1 MTDAQEAQPDPLPSH
16 DSSSEEERK
25 GPSTAKYGSVDQLTH
40 VMFENIANY
49 LKGEL
54 TATTNDYK
62 LLASMNAVCS
72 SKYTEMSEVARG
84 LTSFMKDLQQKYQD
98 FQPYLDKIEEID
110 TNVTEL
116 EKTVVLLDEYSKRL
130 EWKFKNLDK
139 ALIQQQQQ

>member
-1 MTDAQEAQPDPLPSH
+1 MATNNNEKEKEKV
-16 DSSSEEERK
+16 EEPQKEETTPEGSANDK
-25 GPSTAKYGSVDQLTH
+25 SKYGNVEQLTH

-62 LLASMNAVCS
+62 LLASMNAVAS
-72 SKYTEMSEVARG
+72 SKYSEMSEVARG

-110 TNVTEL
+110 TSVTEL

-139 ALIQQQQQ
+139 ALLPPQ